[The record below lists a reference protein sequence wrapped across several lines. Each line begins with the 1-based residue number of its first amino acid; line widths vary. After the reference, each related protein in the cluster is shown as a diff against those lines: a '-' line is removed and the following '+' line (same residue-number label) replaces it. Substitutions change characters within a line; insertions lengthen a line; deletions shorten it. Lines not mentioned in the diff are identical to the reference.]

1 MDMFRQS
8 IMTHKLLYYFERV
21 LARAKF
27 DYALMAAWHVYLLFF
42 EQEKQPLKSRRET
55 KTLSAGYFGGRVV
68 LRLTKLFTGAITC
81 DCHENIHRD
90 QSNH

>member
-1 MDMFRQS
+1 
-8 IMTHKLLYYFERV
+8 
-21 LARAKF
+21 
-27 DYALMAAWHVYLLFF
+27 LLFF